1 MPSKRPARCLFRL
14 SDAKVVF
21 FHYTA
26 NDLQVFFIVSCIF
39 FVFSSLGVLCRGCFL
54 VFFLRFLPSS
64 VRAASY
70 YIYVRARGRGL
81 HGWRAR
87 ITHRGR
93 GWFLPWGLMVDPLR
107 PPASSPL
114 KRGQRRNAGGIIDG
128 RRVVVP
134 DDPRRAGLILQAGG
148 VLVLDGWSPSGC
160 SMGGAVE
167 QGGGRRCWWSLQW
180 SRGARGG
187 ARGSCRRS
195 PRVREFRP

>member
-1 MPSKRPARCLFRL
+1 MPGTRPARLVFRL

-26 NDLQVFFIVSCIF
+26 NILQVFFIVSCIF
-39 FVFSSLGVLCRGCFL
+39 FVFSSLGGAASGVFSC
-54 VFFLRFLPSS
+54 FFLRFLPSS

-128 RRVVVP
+128 RRGVVP
-134 DDPRRAGLILQAGG
+134 DDPRRRGLILQAGG
-148 VLVLDGWSPSGC
+148 VLV
-160 SMGGAVE
+160 GGAIE
-167 QGGGRRCWWSLQW
+167 QGGGGRCWWSLQW
-180 SRGARGG
+180 SRGCQGMNPGIYAARTGRG
-187 ARGSCRRS
+187 ASTPPEIGRAH
-195 PRVREFRP
+195 V

>member
-1 MPSKRPARCLFRL
+1 MSCTSLWFPWSNSK
-14 SDAKVVF
+14 
-21 FHYTA
+21 
-26 NDLQVFFIVSCIF
+26 VSKIKHTNTPDF
-39 FVFSSLGVLCRGCFL
+39 CRGCFL

-148 VLVLDGWSPSGC
+148 VLVPWVERSSRAA
-160 SMGGAVE
+160 GAAVLVVAPVVE
-167 QGGGRRCWWSLQW
+167 GVPEEGREDRA
-180 SRGARGG
+180 G
-187 ARGSCRRS
+187 
-195 PRVREFRP
+195 VRPV